1 MVAVEAALTYPHKPG
16 TVRDSRPPRFP
27 SGPLYILSNWARAPR
42 LSQARVPEREKFLL
56 STNRRRFLR
65 SLSRTAIVLA
75 LDDVLGLAQPAFG
88 QQQPEQPKGSARQSY
103 AAEARPAPRGAYSP
117 VTGTPLGVQF
127 VDVAKQAGLN
137 AETIFGGEHRNKY
150 LLETTGCG
158 VAFFDYDQDDWL
170 DIFLVNG
177 SRLEGFPHG
186 LEPVCHLFKNNRDGT
201 FTDVTV
207 KAGLARSG
215 WGQAC
220 CVGDYNND
228 GWNDLFV
235 SYYGQNALFRNNGNG
250 TFSEVTTE
258 AGLLQDRLR
267 WNSGCSFLD
276 YDKDGH
282 LDLFVGNYIDLDLKT
297 TPTPE
302 DANCTYKG
310 IVVACGP
317 PGLQGGKN
325 ILYHNNGDGTFRD
338 VSEKAGIWG
347 TLGTYALSC
356 GVADLDQ
363 DGWPDI
369 YVANDSTSA
378 TLYLNQKDGTFK
390 DQAVEAG
397 VAYSPDGKP
406 QAGMGVSIGDYN
418 RDGLFDI
425 VKTNFA
431 GDTDSLYM
439 NLGDGSFDDRTYQ
452 AGLGINT
459 RLLGWGVSFIDVDND
474 GWLDI
479 LVANGHVYPE
489 VDGTQVDAAYA
500 ERKYLYRNL
509 RNGQFEDMSMLV
521 GSGLTTPAKARG
533 FAVGD
538 YDNDGDL
545 DAVVNCVN
553 SVPQLLR
560 CDSTLNR
567 SWVKIRLVGKKSNRT
582 AIGARIKVV
591 AQTGSPVPTVKGE
604 SPPQPDRA
612 APRPTTLTQI
622 EEVKSC
628 NGYYSASD
636 LRIHFG
642 LNEAKKIDLLEV
654 LWPSGLVD
662 TLKDL
667 DVNRLYVLEEGGKIL
682 KNEILRSV
690 KPR

>member
-1 MVAVEAALTYPHKPG
+1 LSLEDVLSLGWPALGQQPQQPAAQQKPG
-16 TVRDSRPPRFP
+16 
-27 SGPLYILSNWARAPR
+27 
-42 LSQARVPEREKFLL
+42 
-56 STNRRRFLR
+56 
-65 SLSRTAIVLA
+65 
-75 LDDVLGLAQPAFG
+75 
-88 QQQPEQPKGSARQSY
+88 GSARQSY
-103 AAEARPAPRGAYSP
+103 SAESRPAPKGAASP
-117 VTGTPLGVQF
+117 VSGTPLGVQF
-127 VDVAKQAGLN
+127 VDVAKDAGLTV
-137 AETIFGGEHRNKY
+137 ETIFGGEHRNKY

-177 SRLEGFPHG
+177 WRLEGFAKG
-186 LEPVCHLFKNNRDGT
+186 KEPYCHLFKNNRDGT
-201 FTDVTV
+201 FTDVTIGS
-207 KAGLARSG
+207 GLEHKTG

-235 SYYGQNALFRNNGNG
+235 TYYGQNALYQNNGNG
-250 TFSEVTTE
+250 KFTDVTKE

-276 YDKDGH
+276 YDRDGH
-282 LDLFVGNYIDLDLKT
+282 LDLFVGNYIDLDLKK
-297 TPTPE
+297 TPLPE

-317 PGLQGGKN
+317 PGLDGGKN
-325 ILYHNNGDGTFRD
+325 LLYRNKGDGTFED
-338 VSEKAGIWG
+338 VSQKSGMWG
-347 TLGTYALSC
+347 VLGTYALSC
-356 GVADLDQ
+356 AACDLDG

-378 TLYLNQKDGTFK
+378 TFYVNQKDGTFK
-390 DQAVEAG
+390 DAAIEAG

-406 QAGMGVSIGDYN
+406 QAGMGVSVGDFN
-418 RDGLFDI
+418 RDGMPDI

-452 AGLGINT
+452 AGLGMNT
-459 RLLGWGVSFIDVDND
+459 RLLGWGVSFIDIDND

-509 RNGQFEDMSMLV
+509 RQGQFEDVSMLG
-521 GSGLTTPAKARG
+521 GSGITANVPARG
-533 FAVGD
+533 FAIGD

-553 SVPQLLR
+553 AGPQLLR
-560 CDSTLNR
+560 CDSSLNR
-567 SWVKIRLVGKKSNRT
+567 NWIKIRVVGKKSNR
-582 AIGARIKVV
+582 AGIGAKIKVV
-591 AQTGSPVPTVKGE
+591 AKTATTGNREQGTGNREQASGIRDQASASET
-604 SPPQPDRA
+604 A
-612 APRPTTLTQI
+612 ALTQI

-642 LNEAKKIDLLEV
+642 LGEAKKVDLVEIR
-654 LWPSGLVD
+654 WPSGQVD

-667 DVNRLYVLEEGGKIL
+667 DANRLYVIEEGGKVL
-682 KNEILRSV
+682 KNEAMTGV
-690 KPR
+690 KKK

>member
-1 MVAVEAALTYPHKPG
+1 LP
-16 TVRDSRPPRFP
+16 DLP
-27 SGPLYILSNWARAPR
+27 SDRR
-42 LSQARVPEREKFLL
+42 KFLK
-56 STNRRRFLR
+56 
-65 SLSRTAIVLA
+65 SLSRTALVLS
-75 LDDVLGLAQPAFG
+75 LEDVLGLARPGLAQEAAP
-88 QQQPEQPKGSARQSY
+88 QKPKSSARQAYS
-103 AAEARPAPRGAYSP
+103 AEARPAPKGVFSP
-117 VTGTPLGVQF
+117 VVGTPLGVQF
-127 VDVAKQAGLN
+127 VDVAKEAGLHI
-137 AETIFGGEHRNKY
+137 ETIFGGEHRNKY

-158 VAFFDYDQDDWL
+158 CAFFDYDQDDWL
-170 DIFLVNG
+170 DIFLING
-177 SRLEGFPHG
+177 WRLEGFPKGH
-186 LEPVCHLFKNNRDGT
+186 EPVCHLFKNNRDGT
-201 FTDVTV
+201 FTDVTL

-235 SYYGQNALFRNNGNG
+235 TYYGQNSLFRNNGNG
-250 TFSEVTTE
+250 TFTDVTKE

-267 WNSGCSFLD
+267 WNSGCAFLD

-302 DANCTYKG
+302 EANCTYKG
-310 IVVACGP
+310 ILVACGP
-317 PGLQGGKN
+317 PGLKGGKN
-325 ILYHNNGDGTFRD
+325 ILYRNNGNGTFTD
-338 VSEKAGIWG
+338 VSERAGMWG

-356 GVADLDQ
+356 GAADLDE

-378 TLYLNQKDGTFK
+378 TFYQNQKDGTFK
-390 DQAVEAG
+390 DQAIEAG
-397 VAYSPDGKP
+397 VAFSPDGKP

-418 RDGLFDI
+418 RDGLPDI

-459 RLLGWGVSFIDVDND
+459 RLLGWGVSFMDIDND

-479 LVANGHVYPE
+479 LIANGHVYPE
-489 VDGTQVDAAYA
+489 VDGTQVDASYA

-509 RNGQFEDMSMLV
+509 RNGQFEDVSLTG
-521 GSGLTTPAKARG
+521 GSGITTNAKARG

-553 SVPQLLR
+553 AVPQLLR
-560 CDSTLNR
+560 SDSMLNR
-567 SWVKIRLVGKKSNRT
+567 SWAKIRLVGTKSNRT
-582 AIGARIKVV
+582 GIGARIKVV
-591 AQTGSPVPTVKGE
+591 AQTGSPLLGAKPG
-604 SPPQPDRA
+604 SP
-612 APRPTTLTQI
+612 LTQI

-628 NGYYSASD
+628 NGYFSASD

-642 LNEAKKIDLLEV
+642 LNQANKIDMVEIR
-654 LWPSGLVD
+654 WPSGAVD

-667 DVNRLYVLEEGGKIL
+667 DVNRLYVIEEGGKIL
-682 KNEILRSV
+682 KSEAFAAAR
-690 KPR
+690 KMR

>member
-1 MVAVEAALTYPHKPG
+1 
-16 TVRDSRPPRFP
+16 
-27 SGPLYILSNWARAPR
+27 LSWDRR
-42 LSQARVPEREKFLL
+42 GFLK
-56 STNRRRFLR
+56 
-65 SLSRTAIVLA
+65 SLSRTAMVLS
-75 LDDVLGLAQPAFG
+75 LEDVLSLSRPLRG
-88 QQQPEQPKGSARQSY
+88 QEASQKPSGSARQAY
-103 AAEARPAPRGAYSP
+103 EAPARPAPKGTPSP

-137 AETIFGGEHRNKY
+137 VETIFGGEHRNKY

-158 VAFFDYDQDDWL
+158 AAFFDYDQDDWV

-177 SRLEGFPHG
+177 WRLEGFAKGH
-186 LEPVCHLFKNNRDGT
+186 EPVCHLFKNNRDGT
-201 FTDVTV
+201 FTDVTL

-250 TFSEVTTE
+250 TFQDVTKE

-267 WNSGCSFLD
+267 WNSGCAFLD
-276 YDKDGH
+276 YDKDGR
-282 LDLFVGNYIDLDLKT
+282 LDLFVGNYIDFDVKT
-297 TPTPE
+297 APAPE

-317 PGLQGGKN
+317 PGLEGGKN
-325 ILYHNNGDGTFRD
+325 LLYHNKGDGTFQD
-338 VSEKAGIWG
+338 VSEKAGMWG

-356 GVADLDQ
+356 GVADLDES
-363 DGWPDI
+363 GWPNI

-378 TLYLNQKDGTFK
+378 TYYVNQKDGTFK
-390 DQAVEAG
+390 DAAIEAG

-406 QAGMGVSIGDYN
+406 QAGMGVSIGDFN
-418 RDGLFDI
+418 RDGLLDI

-459 RLLGWGVSFIDVDND
+459 RLLGWGVSFIDMDND

-489 VDGTQVDAAYA
+489 VDGTQVDASYA

-509 RNGQFEDMSMLV
+509 RNGQFEDVSLTG
-521 GSGLTTPAKARG
+521 GSGITAEVKARG

-538 YDNDGDL
+538 FDNDGDM

-553 SVPQLLR
+553 AVPQLLR
-560 CDSTLNR
+560 CDSTWKR
-567 SWVKIRLVGKKSNRT
+567 SWVKIRLVGTKSNKT
-582 AIGARIKVV
+582 GIGARIKVT
-591 AQTGSPVPTVKGE
+591 ARTGTGVHGPLSVVSRSAGDGSASSPSAGI
-604 SPPQPDRA
+604 QA
-612 APRPTTLTQI
+612 LTQV
-622 EEVKSC
+622 EEVRSC
-628 NGYYSASD
+628 NGYFSASD

-642 LNEAKKIDLLEV
+642 LGDAKKVDVVEIR
-654 LWPSGLVD
+654 WSSGAVD

-667 DVNRLYVLEEGGKIL
+667 DVNRLYVVEEGGKI
-682 KNEILRSV
+682 V
-690 KPR
+690 KTMVMAGVTK